1 MSGTTSGGTL
11 GLRCALFGRRCC
23 LMLSLCI
30 VGFAGC
36 QSGQYVSLRKIPQ
49 NPLEGPLQLLS
60 RKGPQPT
67 ARTVQLLRRYDLE
80 NDLKENGANLLVKL
94 QKLIQEEPT
103 PDKVYAF
110 AELAYINGK
119 RAETLGRDET
129 ALDYYG
135 GSVTHAYLYLF
146 DDRFDIVRNAYDP
159 QFRSACD
166 LYNVALE
173 STMRITHKHGGLQP
187 GKVQT
192 LKIGEEEFEVEVAV
206 RGSWPAEDIDHLEFV
221 SDYEVQGLTNHYHTF
236 GLGVPLIAVREP
248 SSDDAPNEQFYPPGV
263 SFPVTAFLRVCS
275 AEKRVDEQGNK
286 HRRCVLELYDPLA
299 ASEITVAGRQV
310 PLETDLSTPIA
321 YLLNQPEFREQ
332 DLATAGFLNPGQAE
346 EAKGLYLL
354 EPYDPRKVPVLMV
367 HGLWSSP
374 MTWMEMFNDLRALPE
389 IRDNYQFWFYLYPT
403 GQPFWISATAM
414 RSDIQAAR
422 EILDPE
428 RQALA
433 LDQAVLVGHSMGGLV
448 SRWQTVDS
456 GDDFWG
462 LVSNRSPD
470 ELQGRRQDREGLKN
484 LLFFEPNPGIRRVVT
499 MGTPHRG
506 SDFAND
512 YTRWLSRKLIALPDM
527 LVRAKQRIVRDNPG
541 FFRETEMFAINTSID
556 SLAPDSPVLPALL
569 NAQAASWTK
578 YHNVVGVVSQDGWL
592 SRFAGEGDGVVAYS
606 SAHLD
611 NVESEITV
619 EADHVNIHRHPRAV
633 LEMRRILLEH
643 VDQIR
648 HEYLTGTDP
657 RGTALP
663 AAYHSPQDDELPA
676 DRVGRLDEQAPS
688 GGTSPSG
695 ATSPLRLVPGDGDIP
710 PTPGAEA
717 PDSWRG
723 RNAPGT

>member
-1 MSGTTSGGTL
+1 MSGTTLGGSL
-11 GLRCALFGRRCC
+11 ALRYPFVARRCC
-23 LMLSLCI
+23 LLLSLSLA
-30 VGFAGC
+30 VFAGC
-36 QSGQYVSLRKIPQ
+36 QSTEYVSLRKIPV

-67 ARTVQLLRRYDLE
+67 PRTVQLLRRYDLE
-80 NDLKENGANLLVKL
+80 KDLKENGADLLVKL
-94 QKLIQEEPT
+94 QKLILEEPS

-119 RAETLGRDET
+119 RAENMGSDDT

-146 DDRFDIVRNAYDP
+146 DDRFDIVRNPYDP
-159 QFRSACD
+159 EFRRACD

-173 STMRITHKHGGLQP
+173 SAMRITHKHGGLQP

-192 LKIGEEEFEVEVAV
+192 LKIGDEELEVEVAV
-206 RGSWPAEDIDHLEFV
+206 RGAWPAEDIDRLEFV
-221 SDYEVQGLTNHYHTF
+221 SDYEVRGLTNHYHTF

-248 SSDDAPNEQFYPPGV
+248 SEGDAPHEQFYPPGV
-263 SFPVTAFLRVCS
+263 SFPVTAFLRVCAS
-275 AEKRVDEQGNK
+275 EKLVDERGNP
-286 HRRCVLELYDPLA
+286 HRSCVLELYDPLA
-299 ASEITVAGRQV
+299 AAEITVAGRRV

-332 DLATAGFLNPGQAE
+332 DLATAGLLNPGQAE

-354 EPYDPRKVPVLMV
+354 EPFDPRKVPVLMV

-414 RSDIQAAR
+414 REDMKAAR
-422 EILDPE
+422 EILDPDH
-428 RQALA
+428 RALA

-456 GDDFWG
+456 GDDFWH
-462 LVSNRSPD
+462 LVSDRSPD
-470 ELQGRRQDREGLKN
+470 ELQGRRQDREALTN
-484 LLFFEPNPGIRRVVT
+484 LLFFEPNPSIRRVVT

-527 LVRAKQRIVRDNPG
+527 LVRTKQRIVRDNPG

-556 SLAPDSPVLPALL
+556 SLSPESPVLPTLL
-569 NAQAASWTK
+569 SARRAPWTK
-578 YHNVVGVVSQDGWL
+578 YHNVVGVVSDDGWL
-592 SRFAGEGDGVVAYS
+592 ARFAGEGDGVVAYS

-611 NVESEITV
+611 DVESEITV
-619 EADHVNIHRHPRAV
+619 PADHVNVHRHPRAV

-657 RGTALP
+657 RGQALP
-663 AAYHSPQDDELPA
+663 ASYHGANVE
-676 DRVGRLDEQAPS
+676 GRILQ
-688 GGTSPSG
+688 
-695 ATSPLRLVPGDGDIP
+695 
-710 PTPGAEA
+710 
-717 PDSWRG
+717 
-723 RNAPGT
+723 